1 MNRQWQKLSCLSLCA
16 CLMFTGCGNALNGN
30 TKAVTEGNTSQV
42 ETTDK
47 EVGQAPGEE
56 NISVENE
63 NEPKGYLNDLQP
75 PEGIDYII
83 GSENFVT
90 DTDKLYNNL
99 PDYIGK
105 TLQYEGM
112 VTQLEEGRTAI
123 IRLYDLPHEEHGHEI
138 YVGLDAVYQEAW
150 PKEKT
155 WVRVTGVIE
164 EGVDEVSGEVYP
176 ILQVLTLEEIPAG
189 QEKVYN

>member
-1 MNRQWQKLSCLSLCA
+1 MSKRWQKLSCLSICA
-16 CLMFTGCGNALNGN
+16 CLMLTGCGSALNGN
-30 TKAVTEGNTSQV
+30 SNLQPEGEPSQV
-42 ETTDK
+42 EAVDK
-47 EVGQAPGEE
+47 EAGQATSEQE
-56 NISVENE
+56 VAVEDG
-63 NEPKGYLNDLQP
+63 NEPAGYLNDLQP
-75 PEGIDYII
+75 PEGVDYMI
-83 GSENFVT
+83 GDENFVT

-99 PDYIGK
+99 SDYIGK

-123 IRLYDLPHEEHGHEI
+123 IRLYDLPHEEHAHEI
-138 YVGLDAVYQEAW
+138 YVGLDAVYQETW
-150 PKEKT
+150 PEEKT

>member
-1 MNRQWQKLSCLSLCA
+1 MSKQWKKISCLSICA
-16 CLMFTGCGNALNGN
+16 CLMFTGCGSTFKENSNLQP
-30 TKAVTEGNTSQV
+30 EGEPSQV
-42 ETTDK
+42 EA
-47 EVGQAPGEE
+47 VGEE
-56 NISVENE
+56 AGQDKNE
-63 NEPKGYLNDLQP
+63 SKGHLNDLQP
-75 PEGIDYII
+75 PEGVDYMI
-83 GSENFVT
+83 GDENFVT
-90 DTDKLYNNL
+90 DTDKLYNDL

-123 IRLYDLPHEEHGHEI
+123 IRLYDLPHEEHAHEI
-138 YVGLDAVYQEAW
+138 YVGLDAAYSGTW
-150 PKEKT
+150 PGEMT

-164 EGVDEVSGEVYP
+164 EGLDEASGEAYP